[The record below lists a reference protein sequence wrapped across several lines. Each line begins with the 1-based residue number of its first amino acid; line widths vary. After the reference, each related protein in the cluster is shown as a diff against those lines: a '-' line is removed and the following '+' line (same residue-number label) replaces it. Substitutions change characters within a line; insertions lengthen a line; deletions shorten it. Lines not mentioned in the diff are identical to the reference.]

1 MRRVLVLEF
10 SVQPWEMI
18 LVLFSWRSRSTV
30 GGGSPTVHLVLP
42 CRRCVRELLVWSRI
56 LIVFA
61 WFVGVALGEAVLLD

>member
-30 GGGSPTVHLVLP
+30 GGGSPTVNLVLLADGV
-42 CRRCVRELLVWSRI
+42 CVNSWSGLV
-56 LIVFA
+56 F
-61 WFVGVALGEAVLLD
+61 